1 MVFRKK
7 VENPMLAGTIEM
19 LKADDTPEHRV
30 MMMEEIFQAEFM
42 TPVRATPS
50 PTLNEDGT
58 YRLEPGSKLQFPLI
72 NGKDGKQFFVAC
84 TNEGELKKCFK
95 DDEDPHYFTVSFK
108 ELSEMQVRKDANGNM
123 SPAVGIVINPLSSNI
138 IVPKEASIKYLLTLR
153 EQQLRTNPPKQG
165 N

>member
-19 LKADDTPEHRV
+19 MKADNTPEHRL
-30 MMMEEIFQAEFM
+30 MMMEEIFQAEFL
-42 TPVRATPS
+42 TPVRSIPAPVK
-50 PTLNEDGT
+50 NDDGT

-84 TNEGELKKCFK
+84 TNEGELVKCFK

-138 IVPKEASIKYLLTLR
+138 IIPKEASVKYLLTLR
-153 EQQLRTNPPKQG
+153 EEQLRKNPPNNG
-165 N
+165 R